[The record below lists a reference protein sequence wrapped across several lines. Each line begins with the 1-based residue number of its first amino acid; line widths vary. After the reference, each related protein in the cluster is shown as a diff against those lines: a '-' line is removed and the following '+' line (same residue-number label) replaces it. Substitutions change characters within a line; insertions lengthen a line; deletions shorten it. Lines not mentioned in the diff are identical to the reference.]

1 MLRDHWHIARAA
13 RAGLA
18 PLYSLRPRRT
28 PLRGAHGRG
37 ARLDGL
43 QLAREIVDALVDRQA
58 ADVVLLD
65 LEGLSTFADYFVIAS
80 ADSERQLRA
89 LADAVDAIAATN
101 EGARRANRPLW
112 EGRNEDGW
120 RLADLGDTV
129 VHLFSVEQRAYYNL
143 EGLWR
148 RAREVVHIQ

>member
-1 MLRDHWHIARAA
+1 MRLAAAAAGASRRDV
-13 RAGLA
+13 
-18 PLYSLRPRRT
+18 
-28 PLRGAHGRG
+28 
-37 ARLDGL
+37 RLDGL
-43 QLAREIVDALVDRQA
+43 QLAREVVDALVDRQA
-58 ADVVLLD
+58 SDVVLLD
-65 LEGLSTFADYFVIAS
+65 LQGLSTFTDYFVIAS

-89 LADAVDAIAATN
+89 LVEAVDEVSASHD
-101 EGARRANRPLW
+101 GSRRSNRPRW

-129 VHLFSVEQRAYYNL
+129 VHIFAVEQRAYYNL

>member
-1 MLRDHWHIARAA
+1 MVTS
-13 RAGLA
+13 RAGGRTGRGRGWLLYTRRALA
-18 PLYSLRPRRT
+18 ASRP
-28 PLRGAHGRG
+28 RGAHGRG

-89 LADAVDAIAATN
+89 LADAVDAIAATH

>member
-1 MLRDHWHIARAA
+1 M
-13 RAGLA
+13 
-18 PLYSLRPRRT
+18 
-28 PLRGAHGRG
+28 
-37 ARLDGL
+37 
-43 QLAREIVDALVDRQA
+43 DRQA
-58 ADVVLLD
+58 SEVVLLD
-65 LEGLSTFADYFVIAS
+65 LEGLSSFTDYFVIAS
-80 ADSERQLRA
+80 ADSGRQMRA
-89 LADAVDAIAATN
+89 LADAVDEIAAKH

-129 VHLFSVEQRAYYNL
+129 VHIFSVEQRAYYNL